1 MRKYIKAY
9 ENYIP
14 ICIEEGQNV
23 ALIDVNEEAIN
34 YCSLDSSTQFNY
46 SKIINEEFSRH
57 VYTSRL
63 ISFIM
68 GKGIV
73 SLRYNNI
80 IQAIICRDGFVLVNK
95 SWEDYHPN
103 EFKRFK
109 KCLTEAGYKTRGD
122 KCFVFV
128 IHLEDKITIDP
139 IKPTMEDYEPS
150 VQLTNSSE
158 FIALEKAKYPIINDE
173 FPDLALTSG
182 KAQEHFLVET
192 DMEF

>member
-23 ALIDVNEEAIN
+23 ALIDVNEEAMN

-57 VYTSRL
+57 PYNSRL
-63 ISFIM
+63 RSFAM

-73 SLRYNNI
+73 SLLYGRMM
-80 IQAIICRDGFVLVNK
+80 AVICRDGFVLIN
-95 SWEDYHPN
+95 SDWRNYYPT
-103 EFKRFK
+103 EFKRLK
-109 KCLTEAGYKTRGD
+109 QCLTEAGYKTRNH

-128 IHLEDKITIDP
+128 DDLEETITINP
-139 IKPTMEDYEPS
+139 IKPVMNDYLPET
-150 VQLTNSSE
+150 QLATSSE
-158 FIALEKAKYPIINDE
+158 FL
-173 FPDLALTSG
+173 
-182 KAQEHFLVET
+182 AQERAILNISIKEAIPESMRNSVEVIEE
-192 DMEF
+192 DFNEIL

>member
-23 ALIDVNEEAIN
+23 ALIDVNEEAIMN

-57 VYTSRL
+57 VYASRL
-63 ISFIM
+63 RLFTMGRGIISLLY
-68 GKGIV
+68 G
-73 SLRYNNI
+73 S
-80 IQAIICRDGFVLVNK
+80 IQAIICKNGFVLVNK
-95 SWEDYHPN
+95 SWEDYYPN

-109 KCLTEAGYKTRGD
+109 KCLTEAGYKTRGN

-128 IHLEDKITIDP
+128 NDLEDKITIDP
-139 IKPTMEDYEPS
+139 IKPTMEDYSPE

-158 FIALEKAKYPIINDE
+158 FIALEKAKYPI
-173 FPDLALTSG
+173 TS
-182 KAQEHFLVET
+182 VEASELGFVEEIS
-192 DMEF
+192 DDVAF

>member
-14 ICIEEGQNV
+14 VCIEEGQNV
-23 ALIDVNEEAIN
+23 ALIDVNEEAMN

-46 SKIINEEFSRH
+46 SRIINEEFSRH
-57 VYTSRL
+57 RYASRL
-63 ISFIM
+63 RSFTM
-68 GKGIV
+68 GRGIV
-73 SLRYNNI
+73 SMLYAN

-95 SWEDYHPN
+95 SWEDYYPN

-128 IHLEDKITIDP
+128 IDLEDKITIDP
-139 IKPTMEDYEPS
+139 IKPTIEDYSPE

-158 FIALEKAKYPIINDE
+158 FIALEKAKYPIT
-173 FPDLALTSG
+173 P
-182 KAQEHFLVET
+182 VEASELGFVEEMLT